1 MGWNRGASVSI
12 YSGCCRQCKWIVFE
26 IEAPSLGAE
35 KQLCGGGAYELIS
48 MFGGRESSTAGFAI
62 GFDRT
67 IVALDE
73 EEYQFPTPKIDV
85 YVIPVNEDMT
95 SKALEIVQ
103 KLRNQNIS
111 TDIDLLKRG
120 IGKSIKYA
128 SSIDA
133 KTVIIIGP
141 KELEQDSMTVR
152 DMKSGEQKLVNIN
165 DYPPASQRI

>member
-1 MGWNRGASVSI
+1 
-12 YSGCCRQCKWIVFE
+12 
-26 IEAPSLGAE
+26 
-35 KQLCGGGAYELIS
+35 
-48 MFGGRESSTAGFAI
+48 
-62 GFDRT
+62 
-67 IVALDE
+67 
-73 EEYQFPTPKIDV
+73 
-85 YVIPVNEDMT
+85 MT

-133 KTVIIIGP
+133 EKVIIIGP
-141 KELEQDSMTVR
+141 KEVEQDSMTVR

>member
-1 MGWNRGASVSI
+1 
-12 YSGCCRQCKWIVFE
+12 
-26 IEAPSLGAE
+26 
-35 KQLCGGGAYELIS
+35 

-67 IVALDE
+67 IVALE
-73 EEYQFPTPKIDV
+73 SEEYLFSKPKIDV

-133 KTVIIIGP
+133 EKVIIIGP
-141 KELEQDSMTVR
+141 DELEQDSMTIR

-165 DYPPASQRI
+165 DYPPSSKKF